1 MEAKANKTG
10 ANAESIFSEPV
21 VNALNCEFAKQ
32 TREQAVGL
40 RRALRGVPAGRG
52 SERLRSRLK
61 RGGFATSAQHEVSNG
76 LPLLNIENQ
85 EVYMAELKYSGT
97 YEAALETSKK
107 IEVDILKN
115 PQKYRVLT
123 GDRPTGRLH
132 IGHYFGSLQNRV
144 RLSKL
149 GVPTMILIAD
159 YQVLTDHDAYQ
170 EISQNTKQLV
180 IDYIASGIEP
190 SDNVLI
196 FPHSYIPEANQLM
209 VPFLT
214 LVTNAELSR
223 NPTVKEEIQSAGLKS
238 VNAGMY
244 TYPVHQAVDILF
256 CKGNV
261 VPVGK
266 DQLPH
271 LEITRTIA
279 RRFNEKFCKDREPV
293 FPEPQALLSKTP
305 NILGLDGSQK
315 MSKSRGNAIF
325 LSATED
331 ETAHLVKKAKT
342 DSERHITYDPENRP
356 EVANLLM
363 IISLCTGEVPEKVA
377 ERIGDGGGGML
388 KNELTI
394 ALNETL
400 KPIRQRRAELEK
412 NMAYIQD
419 VLHTSVKKTREIAEK
434 TLEEVRA
441 AMNMEI

>member
-1 MEAKANKTG
+1 
-10 ANAESIFSEPV
+10 
-21 VNALNCEFAKQ
+21 
-32 TREQAVGL
+32 
-40 RRALRGVPAGRG
+40 
-52 SERLRSRLK
+52 
-61 RGGFATSAQHEVSNG
+61 
-76 LPLLNIENQ
+76 
-85 EVYMAELKYSGT
+85 MAEFESNSYDT
-97 YEAALETSKK
+97 AVEISKK
-107 IEVDILKN
+107 IEADIALN
-115 PQKYRVLT
+115 PAKYRVLT

-180 IDYIASGIEP
+180 IDYLAAGIEP
-190 SDNVLI
+190 GKNVLI
-196 FPHSYIPEANQLM
+196 YPHSYVPEANQLM

-214 LVTNAELSR
+214 LVSNAELSR
-223 NPTVKEEIQSAGLKS
+223 NPTVKEEIQAAGLKS

-271 LEITRTIA
+271 LEMTRLIA
-279 RRFNEKFCKDREPV
+279 RRFNEKFCKNGNPV
-293 FPEPQALLSKTP
+293 FPEPHALLSKTP
-305 NILGLDGSQK
+305 SIMGLDGTQK
-315 MSKSRGNAIF
+315 MSKSRGNAIM

-331 ETAHLVKKAKT
+331 ETAALIKKAKT
-342 DSERHITYDPENRP
+342 DADRHITYDPENRP

-363 IISLCTGEVPEKVA
+363 LIALCTGDAPQTIA

-388 KNELTI
+388 KKMLTE
-394 ALNETL
+394 ALNEELRPLRERRRQLETQ
-400 KPIRQRRAELEK
+400 PDYIRQVLLDGSQRA
-412 NMAYIQD
+412 
-419 VLHTSVKKTREIAEK
+419 REIAAR
-434 TLEEVRA
+434 TLDEVRT
-441 AMNMEI
+441 AMNMCI

>member
-1 MEAKANKTG
+1 
-10 ANAESIFSEPV
+10 
-21 VNALNCEFAKQ
+21 
-32 TREQAVGL
+32 
-40 RRALRGVPAGRG
+40 
-52 SERLRSRLK
+52 
-61 RGGFATSAQHEVSNG
+61 
-76 LPLLNIENQ
+76 
-85 EVYMAELKYSGT
+85 MAEFESSSYDT
-97 YEAALETSKK
+97 AVEISKK
-107 IEVDILKN
+107 IEADIAVN
-115 PQKYRVLT
+115 PAKYRVLT

-180 IDYIASGIEP
+180 IDYLAAGIEP
-190 SDNVLI
+190 GENVLI
-196 FPHSYIPEANQLM
+196 YPHSYVPEANQLM

-214 LVTNAELSR
+214 LVSNAELSR
-223 NPTVKEEIQSAGLKS
+223 NPTVKEEIQAAGLKS

-271 LEITRTIA
+271 LEMTRLIA
-279 RRFNEKFCKDREPV
+279 RRFNEKFCKNGNPV
-293 FPEPQALLSKTP
+293 FPEPHALLSKTP
-305 NILGLDGSQK
+305 SIMGLDGTQK
-315 MSKSRGNAIF
+315 MSKSRGNAIM

-331 ETAHLVKKAKT
+331 ETAALIKKAKT
-342 DSERHITYDPENRP
+342 DADRHITYDPENRP

-363 IISLCTGEVPEKVA
+363 LIALCTGDAPQTIA

-388 KNELTI
+388 KKMLTE
-394 ALNETL
+394 ALNEELRPLRERRRQLETQ
-400 KPIRQRRAELEK
+400 PDYIRQVLLDGSQRA
-412 NMAYIQD
+412 
-419 VLHTSVKKTREIAEK
+419 REIAAR
-434 TLEEVRA
+434 TLDEVRT
-441 AMNMEI
+441 AMNMCI